1 MSHLCTRRSVC
12 RLCRIINTPGGEF
25 CAGRMPHRCA
35 QRSMR
40 GVIALQIRMA
50 VDFAHAYDA
59 FLRAEICAGA
69 VSHYKHTWL
78 RPAALHSCRGRAP
91 PPKHTTKR
99 IHTAFKRAN
108 GLNSAKAAK
117 APPVFIFGRYNVERK
132 QIIIMIWRRSTCTG
146 RNAVMNWI

>member
-1 MSHLCTRRSVC
+1 MPHLCARRSVC

-35 QRSMR
+35 HRSMW
-40 GVIALQIRMA
+40 GVIALQIRKA
-50 VDFAHAYDA
+50 VNFAHMPHH
-59 FLRAEICAGA
+59 CAGNLRGGGITLQTHLA
-69 VSHYKHTWL
+69 
-78 RPAALHSCRGRAP
+78 RPAALHSRRGRAP